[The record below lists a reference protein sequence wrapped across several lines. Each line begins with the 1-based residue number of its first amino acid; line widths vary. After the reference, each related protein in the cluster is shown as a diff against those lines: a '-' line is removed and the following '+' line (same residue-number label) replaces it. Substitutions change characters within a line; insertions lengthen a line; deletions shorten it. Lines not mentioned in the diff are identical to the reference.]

1 MTYVYILTNPAIPGM
16 VKVGRTDNPV
26 EQRMKEIDKTGVPL
40 PFQCFYAAEVADS
53 SLVERKLHEAFSD
66 RRVRVNREF
75 FQVDPS
81 QVQAAL
87 ELAALRDVTPRSDVV
102 EQDTDVQA
110 MQDYAQ
116 RYGKY
121 SFSFVGIEHGS
132 VLTFVRDET
141 VEAVVA
147 TDSQVS
153 FRGEVMSLSAA
164 ALKALADQ
172 GVHWSTCAGPQYWLY
187 QGETLSQLRT
197 AKLDAVGAAD

>member
-1 MTYVYILTNPAIPGM
+1 MNYVYILTNPAMPGL
-16 VKVGRTDNPV
+16 VKVGRTESPV
-26 EQRMKEIDKTGVPL
+26 EQRMREIDKTGVPL
-40 PFQCFYAAEVADS
+40 PFQCFYAAEVQDS
-53 SLVERKLHEAFSD
+53 TKVERKLHEAFAD

-75 FQVDPS
+75 FKVDPS

-87 ELAALRDVTPRSDVV
+87 ELAAIRDVTPRGDVV
-102 EQDTDVQA
+102 EAESDVEALQN
-110 MQDYAQ
+110 YAQ

-141 VEAVVA
+141 VQAVVA
-147 TDSQVS
+147 SDSRVD

-164 ALKALADQ
+164 ALKALAEQ
-172 GVHWSTCAGPQYWLY
+172 GVTWTTCAGPQYWLY

-197 AKLDAVGAAD
+197 AKLEAQESEE